1 MMKIQETEN
10 KVLIAL
16 VKIGDT
22 GIRKVKTAPDGVA
35 PKKRHRRRELVLP
48 FLDFGIQKCRKL

>member
-10 KVLIAL
+10 KVLKAL

-35 PKKRHRRRELVLP
+35 P
-48 FLDFGIQKCRKL
+48 

>member
-22 GIRKVKTAPDGVA
+22 GIKKVKTAPGGVA
-35 PKKRHRRRELVLP
+35 P
-48 FLDFGIQKCRKL
+48 

>member
-10 KVLIAL
+10 KVL

-22 GIRKVKTAPDGVA
+22 GIRKVKTAPDGVT
-35 PKKRHRRRELVLP
+35 P
-48 FLDFGIQKCRKL
+48 